1 MSTGRTPHRTTPPQ
15 SLEAADPT
23 ATALLTIDLDALC
36 TNYRALGR
44 LAPGAE
50 CAAVIKAN
58 AYGTGTEKA
67 APALAQAGCKTFFV
81 ATFDEALK
89 VAKLVSGAT
98 VYVLD
103 GCFPGSAEAFAR
115 EGIRPVLNSID
126 EIADWMLFCKQTGE
140 PHPAGLHVD
149 TGMKRLGLST
159 PEAEQAFGADGAA
172 QGFSP
177 ALLISHLACADEPDH
192 PKNAEQLALFRSV
205 RENAPACPA
214 SLANSGGIHL
224 GQEFH
229 FDLVRAGFSL
239 YGGQAVAGRPPLF
252 PVVQLHARI
261 AQIHAANTGETIG
274 YGAAQTAKRPTRI
287 ATLSLGYADGIF
299 RNLGATDAQAGMT
312 GYISGHPAPVL
323 GRVSMDLIT
332 LDVTDIP
339 ESLARRGEWVEII
352 GPNVSIDTLAAQAG
366 TIGYEVLTSLGN
378 RAQRVYLG
386 AEGTDD

>member
-1 MSTGRTPHRTTPPQ
+1 MSANTPHLTTPPP

-36 TNYRALGR
+36 ANYRALGG
-44 LAPGAE
+44 LASGAE

-58 AYGTGTEKA
+58 AYGTGSERA

-81 ATFDEALK
+81 ATFDEA
-89 VAKLVSGAT
+89 VNVRKLAPGVT

-115 EGIRPVLNSID
+115 EAIRPVLNSVS
-126 EIADWMLFCKQTGE
+126 EIRSWTSFCSETGKT
-140 PHPAGLHVD
+140 HPAGLHVD
-149 TGMKRLGLST
+149 TGMNRLGLT
-159 PEAEQAFGADGAA
+159 PGEAEDAFSPGGAA
-172 QGFSP
+172 QGFKP

-192 PKNAEQLALFRSV
+192 PKNRKQLTLFQKV
-205 RENAPACPA
+205 RKHVSGCPA

-224 GQEFH
+224 GPDYH

-239 YGGQAVAGRPPLF
+239 YGGQAVEGRPPLS

-261 AQIHAANTGETIG
+261 AQIHEAKAGESIG
-274 YGAAQTAKRPTRI
+274 YGAAQTLKRQTRI
-287 ATLSLGYADGIF
+287 ATISLGYADGIF
-299 RNLGATDAQAGMT
+299 RNLSASDTQTGMT
-312 GYISGHPAPVL
+312 GYISGLPAPVL

-339 ESLARRGEWVEII
+339 ESLARHGGWVEII
-352 GPNVSIDTLAAQAG
+352 GPNVSIDKLAAQAG
-366 TIGYEVLTSLGN
+366 TIGYEVLTNLGN

-386 AEGTDD
+386 AKGSND

>member
-1 MSTGRTPHRTTPPQ
+1 MSASTPQQTTPPQ
-15 SLEAADPT
+15 SLEAAEPT

-36 TNYRALGR
+36 ANYRT
-44 LAPGAE
+44 LASLASGAE

-67 APALAQAGCKTFFV
+67 AQALAQAGCKTFFV

-89 VAKLVSGAT
+89 VRKLAPKAT

-103 GCFPGSAEAFAR
+103 GCFLDSAEAFKR

-126 EIADWMLFCKQTGE
+126 EIADWIVFCKRTGE
-140 PHPAGLHVD
+140 THPAGLHVD
-149 TGMKRLGLST
+149 TGMNRLGLR
-159 PEAEQAFGADGAA
+159 PDEAKQAFGADGAA
-172 QGFSP
+172 QGFNL

-192 PKNAEQLALFRSV
+192 PKNAEQLRLFQAV
-205 RENAPACPA
+205 REHVPDCPA

-224 GQEFH
+224 GSDYH

-239 YGGQAVAGRPPLF
+239 YGGQAVEGRPPLS

-261 AQIHAANTGETIG
+261 AQIHDARTGETIG
-274 YGAAQTAKRPTRI
+274 YGAAQTVTRQTRI

-299 RNLGATDAQAGMT
+299 RNLGANDTQSGMT
-312 GYISGHPAPVL
+312 GYISGNPAPVL

-352 GPNVSIDTLAAQAG
+352 GPNVSIDELAAQAG

-386 AEGTDD
+386 AEGTND